1 MACISTTVRDI
12 SASATFFT
20 YCVSLTRDTRLFASR
35 AVVRHFVITRHAA
48 EELRE
53 LQQAVV
59 HELLSARP
67 KGGFPDHGIAPAGS
81 LEAYVTTNL
90 WWHIRGATGDAP
102 PARALVEHTDRAI
115 LECVAL
121 AMGEERVTAT
131 ASAWEAEGDKLAA
144 ARLCWL
150 GHTLAGRG
158 ACSHARAV
166 DFVYRTAD
174 LLAAVASEETAAF
187 EMEVLNYAWI
197 LDVRRACEPSPL
209 V

>member
-1 MACISTTVRDI
+1 MTP
-12 SASATFFT
+12 
-20 YCVSLTRDTRLFASR
+20 LFRPFAAH
-35 AVVRHFVITRHAA
+35 AVVRHFVITRHSA

-53 LQQAVV
+53 AQQAVV
-59 HELLSARP
+59 HELLAARP

-90 WWHIRGATGDAP
+90 WWHIRGANGDAP
-102 PARALVEHTDRAI
+102 PARALIEHEDRAI

-197 LDVRRACEPSPL
+197 LDVRRTCEPSPL

>member
-1 MACISTTVRDI
+1 M
-12 SASATFFT
+12 
-20 YCVSLTRDTRLFASR
+20 
-35 AVVRHFVITRHAA
+35 RHFVITRHSA

-53 LQQAVV
+53 AQQAVV
-59 HELLSARP
+59 HELLAARP

-81 LEAYVTTNL
+81 LEAYVATNL
-90 WWHIRGATGDAP
+90 WWHIRGANGDAP
-102 PARALVEHTDRAI
+102 PARALVEHEDRAI

-158 ACSHARAV
+158 ACSHARAI
-166 DFVYRTAD
+166 DFVYRTVD

-187 EMEVLNYAWI
+187 EIEVVNYALI